1 MDKTKFLY
9 ILFVFFLPGA
19 CQSVKE
25 RTETAEAMAVSYEFQ
40 KSIIKTDDFRLL
52 TYQRNR
58 EESESATLYIEGDG
72 FAFAERNRV
81 SPNPT
86 PKNSMGLKLAI
97 QDKSPRVFYIARPC
111 QFVPLKH
118 EPLCSPE
125 YWTTKRYAPEIVE
138 AINSAIDQLVKKEH
152 INKIRLVG
160 YSGGGTIAALIAAR
174 RSDVQDLR
182 TIAGNLD
189 IRAFVLEHDVT
200 PLNGSLN
207 PITFAKSLASVP
219 QRHFIG
225 SDDKIVTPNITKS
238 YVTAL
243 RQFDSKI
250 SCVEIRNI
258 EKASHAKGWEDVWR
272 DMHQELVVCRK

>member
-1 MDKTKFLY
+1 MNQATLFPFLY
-9 ILFVFFLPGA
+9 FLFFISG
-19 CQSVKE
+19 CGGIQE
-25 RTETAEAMAVSYEFQ
+25 RSDAATSLAAANTFEKT
-40 KSIIKTDDFRLL
+40 IIKTDSFRLL
-52 TYQRNR
+52 TYQRINNK
-58 EESESATLYIEGDG
+58 SETASIYIEGDG
-72 FAFAERNRV
+72 YAFAGRHRV

-86 PKNSMGLKLAI
+86 PKNPVSLKLAI

-138 AINSAIDQLVKKEH
+138 AINSAIDQLIKKEN
-152 INKIRLVG
+152 ISKIRLVG

-174 RSDVQDLR
+174 RTDVQDLR

-200 PLNGSLN
+200 PLSGSLN
-207 PITFAKSLASVP
+207 PTAFAKSLASVP

-225 SDDKIVTPNITKS
+225 NEDKIVTQNITKS

-243 RQFDSKI
+243 RQFDSKM
-250 SCVEIRNI
+250 SCIEIRII
-258 EKASHAKGWEDVWR
+258 EKVSHAKGWEDVWR
-272 DMHQELVVCRK
+272 DIHQELVACK